1 MKKMCMLAL
10 AAMVSA
16 LPVMAKGGEQAE
28 TEAQKAER
36 MEWFAKAK
44 FGVFIHWG
52 IYAVKGVSESWSFY
66 NSYLPYDEYMDQCKG
81 FTAKNY
87 DPKAWVKLIE
97 ESGAKYTV
105 ITTKHHDGVALW
117 DTQVGDISVKK
128 STPAGRDVLTPFV
141 DEVRKT
147 DMHLGLYY
155 SLLDWSRSDYPNDT
169 RKSTRYSIK
178 DDPQRWDSFCKF
190 NFGQME
196 ELSRQY
202 KPDLWWF
209 DGDWEQDAATW
220 RSAEIVK
227 LLRKYSPKCI
237 INSRIAGYGD
247 YTTPEQGVPVVRPE
261 SKYWELCMTMNDSWG
276 YQHTDTN
283 YKTPHMLL
291 RTYVDCLS
299 NGGNLLLDIGPRE
312 DGTIPQEQVDILKE
326 FGRWNKKHAEAV
338 YDTRAGIPAEHF
350 QGYTTLNTAGD
361 ILYLYLPYKPNGP
374 IEIKGLMNKVNRVWV
389 VGNGAMLNYKVFNKN
404 YWNDIPGNL
413 YIDVPDQ
420 VLDPQI
426 TVIAVLL
433 DGPCKLYRGEG
444 KVQTSN

>member
-16 LPVMAKGGEQAE
+16 LPVMAKGGEKAE

-97 ESGAKYTV
+97 ESGARYTV

-169 RKSTRYSIK
+169 RKSTRYSSQ
-178 DDPQRWDSFCKF
+178 DDPQRTS
-190 NFGQME
+190 GGSTATG
-196 ELSRQY
+196 SRM
-202 KPDLWWF
+202 PPH
-209 DGDWEQDAATW
+209 GA
-220 RSAEIVK
+220 V
-227 LLRKYSPKCI
+227 RKS
-237 INSRIAGYGD
+237 
-247 YTTPEQGVPVVRPE
+247 
-261 SKYWELCMTMNDSWG
+261 
-276 YQHTDTN
+276 
-283 YKTPHMLL
+283 
-291 RTYVDCLS
+291 
-299 NGGNLLLDIGPRE
+299 
-312 DGTIPQEQVDILKE
+312 
-326 FGRWNKKHAEAV
+326 
-338 YDTRAGIPAEHF
+338 
-350 QGYTTLNTAGD
+350 
-361 ILYLYLPYKPNGP
+361 
-374 IEIKGLMNKVNRVWV
+374 
-389 VGNGAMLNYKVFNKN
+389 
-404 YWNDIPGNL
+404 
-413 YIDVPDQ
+413 
-420 VLDPQI
+420 
-426 TVIAVLL
+426 
-433 DGPCKLYRGEG
+433 
-444 KVQTSN
+444 